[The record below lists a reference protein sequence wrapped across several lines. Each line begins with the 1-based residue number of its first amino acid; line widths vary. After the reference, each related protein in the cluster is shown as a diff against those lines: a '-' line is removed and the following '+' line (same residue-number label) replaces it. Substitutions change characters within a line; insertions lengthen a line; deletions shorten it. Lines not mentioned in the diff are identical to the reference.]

1 MADSS
6 ATSPRTDRFLLG
18 IIVGSVLLVALAVAA
33 VFLLAGRQ
41 PSPPADPASPVG
53 VVQAYVEA
61 IRSGDLARAHGYL
74 SSAAQAALPVA
85 TYRERFP
92 RYGESGSADQRI
104 LIEPMVT
111 ETDRAEVK
119 VTISRFSA
127 RSDPFSARTY
137 HRDVTVR
144 LVREDGAWRV
154 DQPAEPYPFLY

>member
-1 MADSS
+1 MADPP
-6 ATSPRTDRFLLG
+6 AAPPRSDRFLAG
-18 IIVGSVLLVALAVAA
+18 IIAGSVLLIALAVAA
-33 VFLLAGRQ
+33 VFLAGRR
-41 PSPPADPASPVG
+41 PPRPPADPSSPAG

-61 IRSGDLARAHGYL
+61 IRSGDLQRAHGYL
-74 SSAAQAALPVA
+74 SRAAQASLPLS

-92 RYGESGSADQRI
+92 RHVEPTSSDQRI
-104 LIEPMVT
+104 LIEPIVI
-111 ETDRAEVK
+111 EADRAEVK

-127 RSDPFSARTY
+127 RSDPFSARTF

>member
-1 MADSS
+1 MSDPS

-18 IIVGSVLLVALAVAA
+18 IIAGSVLLIALAVAA
-33 VFLLAGRQ
+33 VFVLGRR
-41 PSPPADPASPVG
+41 PPPAPADPASPVG

-61 IRSGDLARAHGYL
+61 IRSGDLASAHGHL
-74 SSAAQAALPVA
+74 SRGARSALPLA

-92 RYGESGSADQRI
+92 RYAEPASTDQRI
-104 LIEPMVT
+104 LIEPIVT
-111 ETDRAEVK
+111 EANRAEVK

-127 RSDPFSARTY
+127 RSDPFSARTS

>member
-1 MADSS
+1 MADPP
-6 ATSPRTDRFLLG
+6 AAPPRTDRFLLG
-18 IIVGSVLLVALAVAA
+18 IIAGSALLIALAVGA
-33 VFLLAGRQ
+33 VFLAGRQ
-41 PSPPADPASPVG
+41 APRPPADPQSPVG

-61 IRSGDLARAHGYL
+61 IRSGDLARAHGHL
-74 SSAAQAALPVA
+74 SRAAQSSLPLS

-92 RYGESGSADQRI
+92 RYVEPASSDQRV
-104 LIEPMVT
+104 LIEPVVV
-111 ETDRAEVK
+111 EADRAEVK

-127 RSDPFSARTY
+127 RSDPFSARTF